1 MAAVYEDN
9 FGFWDIDGQEEQAF
23 FEDVRRQSVQ
33 KTCDRC
39 ERPARLIPSKTT
51 VRILRHCARM
61 RRACFNERVLTW
73 RTAIKGTTSRSVVN
87 TLFATLAL
95 CALGAAQA
103 ASDDKPIPV
112 TPDNFVRAESDL
124 YFSGVVKDGG
134 FGKFMH
140 RREPTPIAK
149 QTVIRMNR
157 DTLYSAAV
165 FDLDAGPV
173 TITLPDSGKRFLSM
187 QVIDEDEYSPEVVYG
202 AVVRTLKREEIGTRY
217 VIVAVRILVDPNDPK
232 DVEAVH
238 ALQDA
243 IQISQPGGPG
253 TFKIPNWDASSQ
265 VKVREGLLSL
275 ASTIPDTKGMFGPK
289 DKVDPVRHLI
299 GSAAAWGGN
308 PEQDALYLNVTPAH
322 NDGKTIYKLD
332 VKNVPVDGFWS
343 ISVYDDKGYFVANAQ
358 NAYSLNNVTAKP
370 SDDGSVA
377 MQFGGCDGKIPNC
390 LPTPPGWNYLVRL
403 YRPKPEV
410 LTGAWTFP
418 EPQAAR

>member
-1 MAAVYEDN
+1 VAKA
-9 FGFWDIDGQEEQAF
+9 
-23 FEDVRRQSVQ
+23 
-33 KTCDRC
+33 
-39 ERPARLIPSKTT
+39 
-51 VRILRHCARM
+51 
-61 RRACFNERVLTW
+61 
-73 RTAIKGTTSRSVVN
+73 
-87 TLFATLAL
+87 LFATLAL
-95 CALGAAQA
+95 FALGCARVAHA
-103 ASDDKPIPV
+103 DTPILV

-173 TITLPDSGKRFLSM
+173 TIALPDPGKRFLSM

-202 AVVRTLKREEIGTRY
+202 GVVRTLTREAIGTRY
-217 VIVAVRILVDPNDPK
+217 VIIAIRILVDPNDPK
-232 DVEAVH
+232 DIDAVH

-243 IQISQPGGPG
+243 IKISQPGGPG

-265 VKVREGLLSL
+265 VKVRGALLEL
-275 ASTIPDTKGMFGPK
+275 AATVPDTKGMFGPK
-289 DKVDPVRHLI
+289 GQVDPVRHLI

-322 NDGKTIYKLD
+322 NDGKTVYKLN
-332 VKNVPVDGFWS
+332 VNAVPVDGFWS
-343 ISVYDDKGYFVANAQ
+343 ISVYDDKGHFVSNPQ
-358 NAYSLNNVTAKP
+358 NAYSLNNLTAKP
-370 SDDGSVA
+370 AEDGSFA
-377 MQFGGCDGKIPNC
+377 IQFGGCDSAIPNC

-403 YRPKPEV
+403 YRPKPEI
-410 LTGAWTFP
+410 LDRLWTFP
-418 EPQAAR
+418 EPQPAH